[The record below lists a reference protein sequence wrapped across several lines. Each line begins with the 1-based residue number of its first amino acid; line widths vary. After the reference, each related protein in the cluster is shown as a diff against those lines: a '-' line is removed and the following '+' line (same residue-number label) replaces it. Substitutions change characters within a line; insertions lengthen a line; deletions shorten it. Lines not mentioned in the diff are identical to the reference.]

1 MPKDPFQPMMKPMPS
16 EPAIRMG
23 WITKKTQI
31 PDLDDGLPRGGV
43 DISTHYFRILTH
55 ILCNFAANLCIFAA
69 KTMNMQRLIIYMT
82 AAVAL
87 FLSSGHEME
96 AQIASGNAKLLQ
108 DFHMDRDIYE
118 LRHSVMPDFRYIY
131 DDFTQYAPA
140 AVMLGMKAAG
150 YESRTKWG
158 GMLVSDAFSV
168 GIMTVT
174 VRGIKYI
181 VNRERPNGGKHS
193 FPSGHTATSFMTATM
208 LHKEYGWRSPWF
220 SIGGYTVAALTGVSR
235 IMNNMHWMSDVVAG
249 AAIGIGS
256 VHLGY
261 FITDKIFKDKHLYD
275 GYVKPEFV
283 YDSSRKHYTAELLFG
298 RRFILCD
305 RQHKVMGMEP
315 VRGSLTGVQ
324 ADVPVIAGTGVT
336 VRAAAS
342 SLTYASGSSSTL
354 YSTTAGGYWNH
365 HFAKILEFQG
375 KAGIG
380 CAWDGAPAGDV
391 SVGADFTVG
400 VALSLIMDNNFKL
413 KGFFDYEAVS
423 RRSSPLIRP
432 WMHSFILGYSVGWF
446 W

>member
-1 MPKDPFQPMMKPMPS
+1 M
-16 EPAIRMG
+16 
-23 WITKKTQI
+23 
-31 PDLDDGLPRGGV
+31 
-43 DISTHYFRILTH
+43 
-55 ILCNFAANLCIFAA
+55 
-69 KTMNMQRLIIYMT
+69 
-82 AAVAL
+82 
-87 FLSSGHEME
+87 
-96 AQIASGNAKLLQ
+96 
-108 DFHMDRDIYE
+108 
-118 LRHSVMPDFRYIY
+118 
-131 DDFTQYAPA
+131 
-140 AVMLGMKAAG
+140 
-150 YESRTKWG
+150 
-158 GMLVSDAFSV
+158 
-168 GIMTVT
+168 
-174 VRGIKYI
+174 
-181 VNRERPNGGKHS
+181 
-193 FPSGHTATSFMTATM
+193 
-208 LHKEYGWRSPWF
+208 
-220 SIGGYTVAALTGVSR
+220 
-235 IMNNMHWMSDVVAG
+235 
-249 AAIGIGS
+249 
-256 VHLGY
+256 
-261 FITDKIFKDKHLYD
+261 
-275 GYVKPEFV
+275 KPEFV

-305 RQHKVMGMEP
+305 RQQKAMGMEP

>member
-1 MPKDPFQPMMKPMPS
+1 
-16 EPAIRMG
+16 
-23 WITKKTQI
+23 
-31 PDLDDGLPRGGV
+31 
-43 DISTHYFRILTH
+43 
-55 ILCNFAANLCIFAA
+55 
-69 KTMNMQRLIIYMT
+69 MNMQRLIIYMT

-261 FITDKIFKDKHLYD
+261 FITDKIFRD
-275 GYVKPEFV
+275 
-283 YDSSRKHYTAELLFG
+283 
-298 RRFILCD
+298 
-305 RQHKVMGMEP
+305 
-315 VRGSLTGVQ
+315 
-324 ADVPVIAGTGVT
+324 
-336 VRAAAS
+336 
-342 SLTYASGSSSTL
+342 
-354 YSTTAGGYWNH
+354 
-365 HFAKILEFQG
+365 
-375 KAGIG
+375 
-380 CAWDGAPAGDV
+380 
-391 SVGADFTVG
+391 
-400 VALSLIMDNNFKL
+400 
-413 KGFFDYEAVS
+413 
-423 RRSSPLIRP
+423 
-432 WMHSFILGYSVGWF
+432 
-446 W
+446 